1 MAKVKVFLKQVKQNV
16 KVTYH
21 SRTWKILS
29 QGIYMWDMKALHLYL
44 FWLRKITK
52 DFCKVVRTSRS
63 GSLGIPEVPQSQDAG
78 WVSFY
83 CEGLNGYDKHSE
95 NARRNTERLKFQDF
109 YICPNISHVDAD
121 PDADAG
127 GIAIAIVRDPRS
139 IALHLS
145 SRGSQRQISRLRV
158 CQNREIWLV
167 ALRNLTA
174 IFSQSQWTFLTS
186 LRLWTIMS
194 ASTPAERIRHFTG
207 FAVLISG
214 VFGVF
219 RKKHPH
225 KLVDTRL
232 ALV

>member
-1 MAKVKVFLKQVKQNV
+1 MQDILLKRSLESVARI
-16 KVTYH
+16 
-21 SRTWKILS
+21 S
-29 QGIYMWDMKALHLYL
+29 LYYGL
-44 FWLRKITK
+44 QTLADSER
-52 DFCKVVRTSRS
+52 VNRS
-63 GSLGIPEVPQSQDAG
+63 K
-78 WVSFY
+78 
-83 CEGLNGYDKHSE
+83 CN
-95 NARRNTERLKFQDF
+95 FQRMF
-109 YICPNISHVDAD
+109 PT
-121 PDADAG
+121 
-127 GIAIAIVRDPRS
+127 IVGNPRS
-139 IALHLS
+139 IALHCATFV
-145 SRGSQRQISRLRV
+145 SRGPQREISRLRV
-158 CQNREIWLV
+158 CQNGEMRLV

-194 ASTPAERIRHFTG
+194 ASTPAEWIRHFTG

>member
-1 MAKVKVFLKQVKQNV
+1 MPLLERRILEI
-16 KVTYH
+16 H
-21 SRTWKILS
+21 SFPHFSLTRFDILS
-29 QGIYMWDMKALHLYL
+29 WNFAYDL
-44 FWLRKITK
+44 FYFTTDQVRVSSISVN
-52 DFCKVVRTSRS
+52 FCWSYAPFIV
-63 GSLGIPEVPQSQDAG
+63 
-78 WVSFY
+78 
-83 CEGLNGYDKHSE
+83 GY
-95 NARRNTERLKFQDF
+95 
-109 YICPNISHVDAD
+109 
-121 PDADAG
+121 
-127 GIAIAIVRDPRS
+127 PRS
-139 IALHLS
+139 FALTFK
-145 SRGSQRQISRLRV
+145 SRGSQRQISRLRE

-194 ASTPAERIRHFTG
+194 ASMPAEWIRHFTG

-219 RKKHPH
+219 RKTHPH